1 MPFSDI
7 LCSIGVIEHPDTAS
21 FTILPFALVTISKEL
36 TTLTFR
42 FDPYM
47 RTPTIL
53 HVILPLPV
61 VLLTAG
67 DPLHHPITA
76 LLIIYERSIIEVQ
89 GWVRHLALSVFV
101 TTLEVAFIISSTF
114 EHHFT
119 LTMPQPVVP

>member
-7 LCSIGVIEHPDTAS
+7 LCSVGVVEHPNSAS
-21 FTILPFALVTISKEL
+21 FTILPFALITISKEL

-42 FDPYM
+42 FDPYV

-53 HVILPLPV
+53 HVILPLSV

-67 DPLHHPITA
+67 DPLHHSITA
-76 LLIIYERSIIEVQ
+76 LLIIIERSIIEVQ
-89 GWVRHLALSVFV
+89 GWVRHLALSMFV
-101 TTLEVAFIISSTF
+101 TSLEVAFIVGPTF

-119 LTMPQPVVP
+119 LSMP